1 MSIKGERENVAK
13 RKSYAFAL
21 RIIQLYRHLSTEHKE
36 YVLSKQVLRS
46 GTSIGANIAEGNRAQ
61 SKVDFVHKLL
71 IALKEADETEYWIS
85 LLRDSKYISQEQ
97 ANSLLYDC
105 GELQRILTSSI
116 KTTKAN
122 LAREV
127 K

>member
-1 MSIKGERENVAK
+1 M
-13 RKSYAFAL
+13 
-21 RIIQLYRHLSTEHKE
+21 
-36 YVLSKQVLRS
+36 
-46 GTSIGANIAEGNRAQ
+46 GNRAQ
-61 SKVDFVHKLL
+61 SKVDFVHKLS

-105 GELQRILTSSI
+105 GELQRILPSSI